1 MGWITWAPISSQ
13 SHSLFVVW
21 VVSLRDIKTIVE
33 ANNYHSCPKIDLKFG
48 SSYRFL
54 SQLKLKFLDFP
65 KCWSTLWVN
74 ARCVDNQKD
83 FIKRI
88 FNLQIAL
95 TLVATLVLAEDLAPA
110 ADAEDA
116 QLVAKKHEKRGL
128 SSLGY
133 SYEAPLGYNSNY
145 NSIGYNRLVSPI
157 AYSRGSLLTFG

>member
-1 MGWITWAPISSQ
+1 M
-13 SHSLFVVW
+13 
-21 VVSLRDIKTIVE
+21 
-33 ANNYHSCPKIDLKFG
+33 
-48 SSYRFL
+48 
-54 SQLKLKFLDFP
+54 
-65 KCWSTLWVN
+65 
-74 ARCVDNQKD
+74 DNQKD

-157 AYSRGSLLTFG
+157 AYSRGSLLTFGYISSYRLNIDDNFFQVEDTPTIPTVDITPDTIPDTTPDTLDWVTVTRPVDTPRDWEDTTQV